1 MPDNKTIETIAM
13 QMQVLHEDVKDMQS
27 VLKEL
32 TTAITKLAIVE
43 ERQAQ
48 IAQSMER
55 AFKAIEKVEARLT
68 TLEQQAPMNKQT
80 NAWADRL
87 VIGIITVVFVFAAH
101 KVGLIN

>member
-87 VIGIITVVFVFAAH
+87 VIGIITVVFLFAAH

>member
-55 AFKAIEKVEARLT
+55 AFKAIEKVEGRLT

-87 VIGIITVVFVFAAH
+87 VIGIITVVFLFAAH
-101 KVGLIN
+101 KIGLIN